1 MKEVITLRLIQEA
14 VESKQADSANIQ
26 VQVDGHAVYDYKDLD
41 GKFILMHEPI
51 DGWVP
56 KKEGDFVYLNEILK
70 EEWLDL
76 PVVSET
82 YGSVWEAVLT
92 PADKKGR
99 RIVNFRAMPEI

>member
-1 MKEVITLRLIQEA
+1 MKEVITLRLVQEA
-14 VESKQADSANIQ
+14 VEFKQADSANIQ

-41 GKFILMHEPI
+41 GKFILIHESI

-56 KKEGDFVYLNEILK
+56 KKEGDFVFLNEILK

-76 PVVSET
+76 PVVSES